1 MYLKQKKMKL
11 RKIIL
16 SVIMA
21 VFAALPAPLSAADG
35 NGGEFNVKEVIFE
48 HLLDTYKWELP
59 FTHAYVS
66 LPVIVRDYE
75 GGWHVFDSR
84 NLYEKGEYE
93 GFTISHEGDYSGKIV
108 GKDAEGNIYRP
119 LDLSITKD
127 VSEIILAAILVLLI
141 FFPMARWY
149 RKNGNKAPRRFLGA
163 VELIVDMIYSEVIKP
178 VLGKDA
184 RKFAPYLLTLFFF
197 ILIINLLGM
206 ITVFP
211 GGANLSGNLAVTM
224 VLAILTF
231 LVVNIFGTKHYW
243 KDLFWPEVPMWMKCP
258 VPLMPLIEVFGAI
271 TKPVALM
278 IRLFANMLGGHMI
291 TLVLVALI
299 FIFSTLGMAV
309 QSGTAVFSM
318 IFALFMAVLHL
329 LICLIQAYVFTML
342 STIFI
347 SLARVHGEER
357 HEAENG
363 QNR

>member
-1 MYLKQKKMKL
+1 
-11 RKIIL
+11 
-16 SVIMA
+16 MA

-93 GFTISHEGDYSGKIV
+93 GFTISHGGDYSGKIV

>member
-1 MYLKQKKMKL
+1 
-11 RKIIL
+11 
-16 SVIMA
+16 MA

-141 FFPMARWY
+141 FVPMARWY

>member
-1 MYLKQKKMKL
+1 
-11 RKIIL
+11 
-16 SVIMA
+16 MA
-21 VFAALPAPLSAADG
+21 VFAALPAPLFAAGGD
-35 NGGEFNVKEVIFE
+35 GGEFNVKEVIFE

>member
-1 MYLKQKKMKL
+1 MKL
-11 RKIIL
+11 RIIIL

-21 VFAALPAPLSAADG
+21 AFATLPAPASAAGGGD
-35 NGGEFNVKEVIFE
+35 GEFDVKEVIFE

-66 LPVIVRDYE
+66 LPVIVKDCNDK
-75 GGWHVFDSR
+75 WHVFDSR
-84 NLYEKGEYE
+84 NLYEKGEHE
-93 GFTISHEGDYSGKIV
+93 GFYISHEGDYSGKIV
-108 GKDAEGNIYRP
+108 GKDADGNEYRP

-127 VSEIILAAILVLLI
+127 VSEILLAAVLMLLI

-149 RKNGNKAPRRFLGA
+149 KKNGNKAPRKFLGA

-178 VLGKDA
+178 ILGRDA
-184 RKFAPYLLTLFFF
+184 KMFAPYLLTLFFF
-197 ILIINLLGM
+197 ILIVNLLGM

-243 KDLFWPEVPMWMKCP
+243 KELFWPEVPMWMKCP

-299 FIFSTLGMAV
+299 FIFSALGVAV
-309 QSGTAVFSM
+309 QSGTAIFSM

-342 STIFI
+342 SAIFI
-347 SLARVHGEER
+347 SLARVRGEE
-357 HEAENG
+357 HAEKKK
-363 QNR
+363 

>member
-1 MYLKQKKMKL
+1 MEMKL
-11 RKIIL
+11 RQIIL

-21 VFAALPAPLSAADG
+21 AAALLPAPASAA
-35 NGGEFNVKEVIFE
+35 GGEDGEFDVKEVIFE

-59 FTHAYVS
+59 FTHTYIS
-66 LPVIVRDYE
+66 LPVVVRDYK
-75 GGWHVFDSR
+75 GDWHVFDSR
-84 NLYEKGEYE
+84 HLYEEGEHE
-93 GFTISHEGDYSGKIV
+93 GFSISHEGDYSGKIV
-108 GKDAEGNIYRP
+108 GKDADGNTYRP

-127 VSEIILAAILVLLI
+127 VSEIILAAILMLLI
-141 FFPMARWY
+141 FIPMARWY

-163 VELIVDMIYSEVIKP
+163 VELIVNMIYSEVIKP
-178 VLGKDA
+178 ILGKDA
-184 RKFAPYLLTLFFF
+184 KKFAPYLLTLFFF

-243 KDLFWPEVPMWMKCP
+243 KELFWPEVPMWMKCP

-299 FIFSTLGMAV
+299 FIFSTLGAAV

-342 STIFI
+342 SAIFI
-347 SLARVHGEER
+347 SLARVRGEE
-357 HEAENG
+357 HAETNK
-363 QNR
+363 QDK

>member
-1 MYLKQKKMKL
+1 
-11 RKIIL
+11 
-16 SVIMA
+16 MA